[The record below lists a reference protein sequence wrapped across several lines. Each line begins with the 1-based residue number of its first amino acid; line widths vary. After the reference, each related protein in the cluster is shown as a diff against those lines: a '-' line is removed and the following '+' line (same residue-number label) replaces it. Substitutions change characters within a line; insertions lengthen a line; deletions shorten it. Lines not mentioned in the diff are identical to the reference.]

1 MKESASDGSS
11 NGERERMCV
20 SPQLRTEQDMDTEKY
35 RLSRSELILSWG
47 VILLPVVVALLF
59 YSSGQ
64 ERWGFLT
71 LYIFLPVCLVL
82 TLARSDQ
89 RRSQLKQ
96 LILKDLV
103 LNSDVEYHFG
113 ERFQLK
119 DVTSSGIF
127 PEINMAYCD
136 SQETSYLATKMNIV
150 FSQISCAVGGSA
162 TRGVPTYIR
171 LGDYIFF
178 KTSVDIK
185 GVSGTIVILPARWKR
200 QFGWKKALLS
210 MGYWPESELR
220 PLAVPVLK
228 SRYVY
233 QKKGAALSSAITDE
247 NSDVFTSVSE
257 FINGKNAAL
266 LRDIC
271 VAFDSETFYAVLPI
285 RLKISICSSTHNV
298 KELKNYLS
306 KINIVLDELEQLE
319 NKLKVNT
326 LNFTP
331 QDV

>member
-11 NGERERMCV
+11 NGERESMCV
-20 SPQLRTEQDMDTEKY
+20 SPQIRTEQDMDTEKY
-35 RLSRSELILSWG
+35 RLSHSELILSWG

-71 LYIFLPVCLVL
+71 LYIFFPVCLVL

-127 PEINMAYCD
+127 PEI
-136 SQETSYLATKMNIV
+136 
-150 FSQISCAVGGSA
+150 AVGGSA

-210 MGYWPESELR
+210 MGYWPESKLR

-271 VAFDSETFYAVLPI
+271 IAFDSETFYAVLPI

-298 KELKNYLS
+298 KELRNYLS

-319 NKLKVNT
+319 NKLRVNT